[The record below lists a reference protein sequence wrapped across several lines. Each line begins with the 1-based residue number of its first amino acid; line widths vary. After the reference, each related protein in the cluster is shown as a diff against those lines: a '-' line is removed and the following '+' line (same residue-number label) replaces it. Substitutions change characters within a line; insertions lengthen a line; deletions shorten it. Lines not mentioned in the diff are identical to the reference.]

1 MKHTLLYL
9 KVIILV
15 LLFAIMLAGFACGI
29 LLTLT
34 GFFTALYAHDV
45 APLLA
50 LPVGFFLGLL
60 GFVALDTIEY
70 INNEWSWKL

>member
-34 GFFTALYAHDV
+34 GFFTALYTHDV
-45 APLLA
+45 APLLCV
-50 LPVGFFLGLL
+50 PVGLFS
-60 GFVALDTIEY
+60 GFIGFTTLDIIEY
-70 INNEWSWKL
+70 INDNWSWKL